1 MISKQPA
8 QLANQRL
15 PAAVGVIC
23 GVLFPAEAAVS
34 QVALPPQSDI
44 SRQRVAPLPLPSL
57 NYDFRIQNP
66 EKSAVPRAVDEVE
79 FSISIIQVSGVSHFP
94 KSEVDA
100 FFAPLVGRKIV
111 LQDLRD
117 VAQKFEDLYRS
128 KGFFLTR
135 VFIPPQKVEGGALQ
149 VQVVEGYIG
158 DVFVDGPNPSS
169 TRLIEKLMASV
180 PKDRPA
186 RFSNLER
193 HMLLINDIPGLA
205 GTTVLQQGKALGSS
219 ELLVSAVKVP
229 NQYRATLSN
238 TSAELVGPLSY
249 SLGGTISQP
258 FGRPGALDLTLSSAG
273 QQLRELRSVSAR
285 YAMPI
290 GAHGLVGSFGG
301 LIAFARPGGAIKDLD
316 VRSRIMSFNG
326 RLRMPLIRSRKN
338 SIYLDIGA
346 ALNRNET
353 NILGELLTDD
363 RSTVAEATLS
373 WQQANWL
380 NGDTNASV
388 SLFQGLVVLG
398 ANDATAP
405 KPSVSGFQPRFQRV
419 VYTLARN
426 QRLTPSVSAQ
436 LNLQGQYS
444 TDRLASGELVS
455 FGGPAIGRGYDPSVI
470 TGERGM
476 GVSGELRYAL
486 PFAAE
491 RLIEGVQL
499 YTFADYANATT
510 LATEIADKQ
519 TNHISSL
526 GLGVR
531 MLIFGR
537 FNFDFQGAQ
546 ARLKLVAAE
555 NISAR
560 FNLNVLAMF

>member
-1 MISKQPA
+1 MISKHAARLVNQ
-8 QLANQRL
+8 QLPTAI
-15 PAAVGVIC
+15 GVIC

-66 EKSAVPRAVDEVE
+66 EKSAVPRAVDEIE
-79 FSISIIQVSGVSHFP
+79 FSISIIQVSGANHFP

-117 VAQKFEDLYRS
+117 AAQKLEDLYRT

-149 VQVVEGYIG
+149 VQVLEGYIG

-180 PKDRPA
+180 PKDRPT

-205 GTTVLQQGKALGSS
+205 GTTLLQQGGALGSS

-238 TSAELVGPLSY
+238 TSSELVGPLSY

-316 VRSRIMSFNG
+316 VRSRVMSFNG

-338 SIYLDIGA
+338 SIYLEIGA

-398 ANDATAP
+398 ANDTTAP